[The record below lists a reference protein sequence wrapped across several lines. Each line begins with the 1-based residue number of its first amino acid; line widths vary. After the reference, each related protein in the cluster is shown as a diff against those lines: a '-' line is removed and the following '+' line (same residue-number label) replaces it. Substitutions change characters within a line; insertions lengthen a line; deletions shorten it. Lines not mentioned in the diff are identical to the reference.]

1 MALHC
6 EKRVENPTPPK
17 QSYVAHKTVIQFC
30 SNMYIPLQKLAQ
42 KMQKAY
48 CLAIITI
55 LMASSSPLL
64 NIVCIWEI
72 LQSIELLRKHV
83 HNKW

>member
-1 MALHC
+1 M
-6 EKRVENPTPPK
+6 
-17 QSYVAHKTVIQFC
+17 
-30 SNMYIPLQKLAQ
+30 PLQKLAQ
-42 KMQKAY
+42 KIQKAY

-55 LMASSSPLL
+55 SMASSSPLL

-72 LQSIELLRKHV
+72 LQNVESLWKHV